1 MSFGT
6 KIFECSESDYLFK
19 CFVNCGM
26 SRILAIDYGRKR
38 TGIAATDD
46 LQLIASAVDTVPS
59 GQLLTWLADYTA
71 KHQVSEV
78 IIGDPIDLK
87 GQPAE
92 VAQLVHQFIVAF
104 KRRFSGIPIV
114 TVDERFTSKMAFQS
128 MIDGGLSK
136 KTRRNKGL
144 VDQIA
149 ATILLQSYLE
159 KKK

>member
-1 MSFGT
+1 
-6 KIFECSESDYLFK
+6 
-19 CFVNCGM
+19 M

-46 LQLIASAVDTVPS
+46 LQLIASAVATVPS

-71 KHQVSEV
+71 KHQVAEV

-92 VAQLVHQFIVAF
+92 VAPLVHQFIVAF
-104 KRRFSGIPIV
+104 KRRFSGIPII
-114 TVDERFTSKMAFQS
+114 TVDERFSSKMAFQS

-136 KTRRNKGL
+136 KTRRDKGL

-159 KKK
+159 KKKQ